1 MPRVWDIP
9 VRDSTRVRDARVAAE
24 QAAALAGL
32 DERRTAAAALVATE
46 LATNLL
52 KHAEGGQVLIDLV
65 DPPVLRDVGEEPRV
79 VQIAAIDH
87 GPGIQD
93 VPAALRDGFSTTRS
107 LGAGLGTCLR
117 LADDFG
123 LHSTPGRGTVAVAR
137 VGSTPAGAVVPAGT
151 TASTWAGEGVAAGP
165 LAPGGGPWTGP
176 DGPAAQDGPWPG
188 GAPHATRAPLAA
200 VACGA
205 LTGHAGAPA
214 PAGRDEPAS
223 SPPAPRHDPTPTDFT
238 GPQRTDTAPVAAGSG
253 SAGFGAAG
261 CAAAGAGGA
270 GSAAAG
276 ADAAGSD
283 AAGGGT
289 AGDGAARAGAA
300 GAAAVGSGAAGSGAG
315 AAPPRYAGDP
325 HPASGAP
332 GRLPSET
339 GGAVGRVVGEV
350 PAGERSGAL
359 ARVRAGGVNIPY
371 GGAEYSGD
379 AWTWVRAG
387 DRVTL
392 MLADGLGHGPEA
404 ARASSAAVA
413 ALHRWAHLSPAE
425 ALRHLHDALRGT
437 RGAAVALAQLD
448 LRAGRLRFAGIGNV
462 AGRLRA
468 DGTWRHLLS
477 RPGIVGVHR
486 PTTLR
491 EEEAGWADDRMLILH
506 TDGLPSRWTPPSDP
520 GAPAADPAV
529 TAAVTIRDASSPA
542 RPVRDD
548 TAVAVLSPTPP
559 ERP

>member
-9 VRDSTRVRDARVAAE
+9 VRDATRVRDARVAAE

-52 KHAEGGQVLIDLV
+52 KHAEGGQVLIDVV
-65 DPPVLRDVGEEPRV
+65 DPPVLRDGREESRV

-87 GPGIQD
+87 GPGIRD
-93 VPAALRDGFSTTRS
+93 VPAAVRDGFSTTRS
-107 LGAGLGTCLR
+107 LGAGLGTCRR

-137 VGSTPAGAVVPAGT
+137 VGSTPRTGAVPAGT
-151 TASTWAGEGVAAGP
+151 TAAAWPDGGVAGRAVPPDGD
-165 LAPGGGPWTGP
+165 PWTGP
-176 DGPAAQDGPWPG
+176 DDPVSRDEPGPG
-188 GAPHATRAPLAA
+188 GAPRAASAPLAA
-200 VACGA
+200 MACGG
-205 LTGHAGAPA
+205 LTGHAGAPGL
-214 PAGRDEPAS
+214 AGRGAS
-223 SPPAPRHDPTPTDFT
+223 PTS
-238 GPQRTDTAPVAAGSG
+238 RN
-253 SAGFGAAG
+253 
-261 CAAAGAGGA
+261 
-270 GSAAAG
+270 
-276 ADAAGSD
+276 DAAPTGSR
-283 AAGGGT
+283 GRPGT
-289 AGDGAARAGAA
+289 
-300 GAAAVGSGAAGSGAG
+300 G
-315 AAPPRYAGDP
+315 AAPDP
-325 HPASGAP
+325 SPAE
-332 GRLPSET
+332 R
-339 GGAVGRVVGEV
+339 GG
-350 PAGERSGAL
+350 PAGHALREAPARAPRDPL

-379 AWTWVRAG
+379 AWTCVRSG
-387 DRVTL
+387 ERVTL

-425 ALRHLHDALRGT
+425 ALRHLHEALRGT

-448 LRAGRLRFAGIGNV
+448 LRAGLLKFAGIGNV
-462 AGRLRA
+462 GARLRA
-468 DGTWRHLLS
+468 DGSWRALLS

-491 EEEAGWADDRMLILH
+491 EEEARWAADRLLILH
-506 TDGLPSRWTPPSDP
+506 TDGLPSRWTPPDDS

-548 TAVAVLSPTPP
+548 TAVAVLTPTPP

>member
-32 DERRTAAAALVATE
+32 DERRSAAAALVATE

-52 KHAEGGQVLIDLV
+52 KHAEGGQVLIDIV
-65 DPPVLRDVGEEPRV
+65 APPVLLGGGDESRV

-87 GPGIQD
+87 GPGIHD
-93 VPAALRDGFSTTRS
+93 VPAAVRDGFSTTRS
-107 LGAGLGTCLR
+107 LGAGLGTCRR

-137 VGSTPAGAVVPAGT
+137 VGATPRGGAESTAAAASAWADGATG
-151 TASTWAGEGVAAGP
+151 AAGP
-165 LAPGGGPWTGP
+165 DAGPWTGP
-176 DGPAAQDGPWPG
+176 GDSASQDGPGAG
-188 GAPHATRAPLAA
+188 GAPSTAPSPLAA
-200 VACGA
+200 MACGG
-205 LTGHAGAPA
+205 LTGHAAARTDTPGPAGPGDATARDALRNGPA
-214 PAGRDEPAS
+214 PAGSAIGPVGPSAPAGV
-223 SPPAPRHDPTPTDFT
+223 PGGEAPGRPG
-238 GPQRTDTAPVAAGSG
+238 GPGRVP
-253 SAGFGAAG
+253 
-261 CAAAGAGGA
+261 
-270 GSAAAG
+270 
-276 ADAAGSD
+276 
-283 AAGGGT
+283 AGGGT
-289 AGDGAARAGAA
+289 VERATREVSAR
-300 GAAAVGSGAAGSGAG
+300 
-315 AAPPRYAGDP
+315 D
-325 HPASGAP
+325 
-332 GRLPSET
+332 
-339 GGAVGRVVGEV
+339 
-350 PAGERSGAL
+350 RSGPL
-359 ARVRAGGVNIPY
+359 AGVRAGGVNIPY

-379 AWTWVRAG
+379 AWTWARSG

-404 ARASSAAVA
+404 ARASSAAVT

-462 AGRLRA
+462 GARLRA

-491 EEEAGWADDRMLILH
+491 EEEAGWADDRLLVLH
-506 TDGLPSRWTPPSDP
+506 SDGLPSRWAPPSDDP

-548 TAVAVLSPTPP
+548 TAVAVLTPTPP